1 MLLEYS
7 SIININKTFLEVFGL
22 FNLQEVFHIIVP
34 ILLLL
39 LLSIIHDLVFISS
52 DMFYFLTGSVLVL
65 ESQSEGQRGSVVVRS
80 PLFLYPL
87 RNAPCMVREQKFCI
101 PSAKPSESAVPLH
114 GQVYLDLGGNY
125 VKSIFHQALFHISS
139 KCIPLSFEYTGNK
152 RCGH

>member
-1 MLLEYS
+1 MFQ
-7 SIININKTFLEVFGL
+7 T
-22 FNLQEVFHIIVP
+22 IVAIFSVVHHP
-34 ILLLL
+34 CPG
-39 LLSIIHDLVFISS
+39 FISS
-52 DMFYFLTGSVLVL
+52 DVYYILLSRFLTGSVLAL
-65 ESQSEGQRGSVVVRS
+65 ESQSKGQRGSVVVRS

-101 PSAKPSESAVPLH
+101 LPVKPSEHTVCLCV
-114 GQVYLDLGGNY
+114 QLYLDLRGNY

>member
-1 MLLEYS
+1 MS
-7 SIININKTFLEVFGL
+7 KF
-22 FNLQEVFHIIVP
+22 
-34 ILLLL
+34 
-39 LLSIIHDLVFISS
+39 S
-52 DMFYFLTGSVLVL
+52 DMLYIWLSFFLTGSVLAL
-65 ESQSEGQRGSVVVRS
+65 ESQSKGQRGSVAVRS

-101 PSAKPSESAVPLH
+101 QAAKPSLRAVRLC
-114 GQVYLDLGGNY
+114 GQLYLDLRGNY